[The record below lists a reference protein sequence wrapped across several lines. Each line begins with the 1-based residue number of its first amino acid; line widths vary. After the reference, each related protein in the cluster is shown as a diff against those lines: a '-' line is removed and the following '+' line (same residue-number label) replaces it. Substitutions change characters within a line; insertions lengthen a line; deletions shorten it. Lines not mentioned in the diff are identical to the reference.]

1 MVAIS
6 DLNNSFL
13 TSRLL
18 IELLTPDDEQFIFD
32 LLNTEDWLKFIGS
45 RNIHSNADA
54 ANYIKKILGDAYTK
68 YWVVKLKNDA
78 TKMGVVTLLKRNYLD
93 YPDIGFAFLPSFF
106 NRGYAFEA
114 TKAVLENVIDI
125 NGLSQILAVTIS
137 ENYYSIK
144 LLKRLGFNFS
154 KELFNAEETV
164 QLYSMNT
171 DKKQIDPNGDSF
183 L

>member
-1 MVAIS
+1 MATCS
-6 DLNNSFL
+6 DLNNIFL

-18 IELLTPDDEQFIFD
+18 IESLAPDDEQFIFD
-32 LLNTEDWLKFIGS
+32 LLNTDEWLKFIGS

-54 ANYIKKILGDAYTK
+54 ANYIKKILGDANTK

-78 TKMGVVTLLKRNYLD
+78 TKIGIVTLLKRSYLD

-106 NRGYAFEA
+106 NTGYAFEA
-114 TKAVLENVIDI
+114 TKAVLENVVDV

-154 KELFNAEETV
+154 KEIFNARETL
-164 QLYSMNT
+164 QLYSRNT
-171 DKKQIDPNGDSF
+171 N
-183 L
+183 